1 MLRRFPYRF
10 QIPLGLALAVMTSA
24 LLVSAV
30 AAQISARS
38 ARSEIVTTV
47 KQAMVLLAAQA
58 RPLLVADDTWRTYAL
73 LRNTA
78 ALLPGADTFQTRAA
92 ILDADGRFVAG
103 SDPARLP
110 TGQRALGQVVDGK
123 ALPDAAALRSQVRQ
137 RRGDHDKSHPE

>member
-110 TGQRALGQVVDGK
+110 TGSHRK
-123 ALPDAAALRSQVRQ
+123 RQ